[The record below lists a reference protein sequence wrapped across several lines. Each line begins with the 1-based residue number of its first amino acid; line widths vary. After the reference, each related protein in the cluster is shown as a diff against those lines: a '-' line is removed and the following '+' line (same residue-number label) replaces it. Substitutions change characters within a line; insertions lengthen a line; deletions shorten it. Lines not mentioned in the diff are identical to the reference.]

1 MLALLVVGGGLP
13 MNSENYF
20 TATINPKQIF
30 LFYKFRE
37 LKLTL
42 GLFYDVGYV
51 KLRILLV

>member
-1 MLALLVVGGGLP
+1 MVGGGLP

-42 GLFYDVGYV
+42 ELFYDVGYV